1 VIEEAQ
7 AKTVGDWHF
16 REPLKRKTLPQEN
29 EKGRY
34 DHMVAMHGVY

>member
-7 AKTVGDWHF
+7 AKTVGDWRF

-29 EKGRY
+29 EEGRY